1 MKPAQ
6 RRIGLYGGSF
16 DPVHNAHLAL
26 ARLARDHLG
35 LDELRLV
42 PVRQQPQK
50 ARRMAPAA
58 DRVAMLRLAIEGEPR
73 LRIEDCELHR
83 EGPSYTVDTVRELQ
97 SRADGQGAEW
107 FMVIGQDQYAGL
119 HTWHAWQE
127 LLGLV
132 TLAVAGRAGEEPKPG
147 AELAAVPHAIVRLPL
162 PPIAL
167 SASDVRAR
175 VARGEGIAEMVPP
188 AVASYIERTHL
199 YRS

>member
-1 MKPAQ
+1 MNAVS

-50 ARRMAPAA
+50 SRRMAPAE
-58 DRVAMLRLAIEGEPR
+58 DRVAMLELAVDGEPR
-73 LRIEDCELHR
+73 LRIEDCELRR

-97 SRADGQGAEW
+97 ARPDGQGAEW
-107 FMVIGQDQYAGL
+107 FLVIGQDQYAGL
-119 HTWHAWQE
+119 HTWHAWRE
-127 LLGLV
+127 LIGRV
-132 TLAVAGRAGEEPKPG
+132 TLAVAGRAGEAPKPG
-147 AELAAVPHAIVRLPL
+147 ADLAATPHRLATLPL
-162 PPIAL
+162 PPMAL

-175 VARGEGIAEMVPP
+175 IARNEGIAEMVPP